1 MKDDQSITGH
11 IFKMNSYR
19 WVLIEKAKELSTS
32 PDLHFL
38 RQPVLTIS
46 VFSSSHI
53 YPLDTMY
60 CVCTSVSIFKQYI
73 LASCHER
80 WGHSSLGSILLLSL
94 LFPIFPIIIE

>member
-1 MKDDQSITGH
+1 MKDDDQSITGH

-46 VFSSSHI
+46 F
-53 YPLDTMY
+53 
-60 CVCTSVSIFKQYI
+60 
-73 LASCHER
+73 
-80 WGHSSLGSILLLSL
+80 
-94 LFPIFPIIIE
+94 